1 MSIFLVFLPQI
12 LIGDLKM
19 FEDENEDADLYCYDF
34 DQEFEYDEYLE
45 GPRTVLA
52 SSTQV
57 CSAGVFC
64 Q

>member
-1 MSIFLVFLPQI
+1 
-12 LIGDLKM
+12 M